1 MTTTSPHGRGPGTGP
16 DTGTGGVPAT
26 VEVRY
31 FAAAAE
37 ASGCDVERVPLAA
50 GTTVGELLDALGERH
65 GPALRDVAALCALLV
80 DGVLHR
86 DRTERLGTPD
96 RVDVLPPFAG
106 G

>member
-1 MTTTSPHGRGPGTGP
+1 MTTTGPAR
-16 DTGTGGVPAT
+16 TGGADASSL

-37 ASGCDVERVPLAA
+37 AAGCDAERVPVPP
-50 GTTVGELLDALGERH
+50 GTTVGALLDALAERH
-65 GPALRDVAALCALLV
+65 GPALRDVAARCALLV

-86 DRTERLGTPD
+86 DRDEPVGSPE

>member
-1 MTTTSPHGRGPGTGP
+1 MTTTPSHT
-16 DTGTGGVPAT
+16 TGTPPVTAADVPVT
-26 VEVRY
+26 TVRY

-37 ASGCDVERVPLAA
+37 AAGVDTEQVPVPVGA
-50 GTTVGELLDALGERH
+50 TVGTLLDALAARH
-65 GPALRDVAALCALLV
+65 GTALQDVAARCALLV

-86 DRTERLGTPD
+86 DRDEPLGTPS

>member
-1 MTTTSPHGRGPGTGP
+1 MTTTGPGR
-16 DTGTGGVPAT
+16 

-37 ASGCDVERVPLAA
+37 AAGRDVEHVDLAA
-50 GTTVGELLDALGERH
+50 GATVGSLLDALAERH
-65 GPALRDVAALCALLV
+65 GPALRDVAARCALLV

-86 DRTERLGTPD
+86 DRDEPVGTPE

>member
-1 MTTTSPHGRGPGTGP
+1 MTTEAVPAGGT
-16 DTGTGGVPAT
+16 TGTGARTGR

-37 ASGCDVERVPLAA
+37 AAGRHEEHVDLPP
-50 GTTVGELLDALGERH
+50 GTTVGDLLDALAERH
-65 GPALRDVAALCALLV
+65 GPALAEVAARCALLV

-86 DRTERLGTPD
+86 DRDAPVGSAV

>member
-1 MTTTSPHGRGPGTGP
+1 MTSTPSPTAGTP
-16 DTGTGGVPAT
+16 PAPSFGALATT

-37 ASGCDVERVPLAA
+37 AAGVDSEQVPVPA
-50 GTTVGELLDALGERH
+50 GATVGTLLDALAARH
-65 GPALRDVAALCALLV
+65 GAALRDVAARCALLV

-86 DRTERLGTPD
+86 DRGEPLGAPS